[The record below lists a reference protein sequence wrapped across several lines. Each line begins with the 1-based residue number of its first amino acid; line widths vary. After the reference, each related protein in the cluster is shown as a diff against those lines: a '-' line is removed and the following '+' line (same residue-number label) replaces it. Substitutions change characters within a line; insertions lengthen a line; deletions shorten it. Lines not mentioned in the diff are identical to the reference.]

1 MARPVVGNPFENQI
15 PTVSPT
21 ASPVDIYVRGT
32 EKRSAMAGLAD
43 TLKRFSQKAVPVLG
57 GLEQQAA
64 EREILEGQK
73 LYTENRIAIG
83 EAVKNGIIEEGASPY
98 IRKGYRISQILPCL
112 TRTII
117 TTTI

>member
-43 TLKRFSQKAVPVLG
+43 TLKRFSQRAVPVLG

-64 EREILEGQK
+64 EREILELQSVK
-73 LYTENRIAIG
+73 QSKRALLKKVLVHTSARVIG
-83 EAVKNGIIEEGASPY
+83 FHKWHH
-98 IRKGYRISQILPCL
+98 CL
-112 TRTII
+112 CDMQMTLREP
-117 TTTI
+117 